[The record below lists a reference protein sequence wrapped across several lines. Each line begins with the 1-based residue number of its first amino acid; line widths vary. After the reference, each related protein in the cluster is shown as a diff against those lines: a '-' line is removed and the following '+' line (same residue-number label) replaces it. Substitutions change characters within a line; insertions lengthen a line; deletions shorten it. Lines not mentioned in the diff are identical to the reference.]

1 MSDLLQ
7 EAAMKT
13 VLITGANRGLGLE
26 AAHQLGEKGFHV
38 FAGVRNPEA
47 GRRAEALLRGAGIA
61 ADFVELDMRAPET
74 IEAAADTIW
83 HSAGQLDVLINNAA
97 VHYDTHQRVGAPD
110 FAIVEE
116 ALAVNTVG
124 AWRMAV
130 AVLPLLRRSEAPRI
144 VNVSSESGA
153 WSSMTGMTPAY
164 SLSKLGLNG
173 LTRMMASE
181 FRRDGILVNAVCP
194 GWTATDM
201 GGGGRPVPDGAR
213 GIVWAAT
220 LPDDGPTG
228 GFFRDGKP
236 IDW

>member
-1 MSDLLQ
+1 
-7 EAAMKT
+7 MKT

-26 AAHQLGEKGFHV
+26 VAHQLGAKGFHV
-38 FAGVRNPEA
+38 LAGIRNAEA
-47 GRRAEALLRGAGIA
+47 GRRAEALLRGAGIR
-61 ADFVELDMRAPET
+61 ADYVPLDMAAPDM
-74 IEAAADTIW
+74 IAAAADMI
-83 HSAGQLDVLINNAA
+83 AGMAGGLDVLINNAA

-116 ALAVNTVG
+116 ALAINTVG
-124 AWRMAV
+124 AWRMTV
-130 AVLPLLRRSEAPRI
+130 AALPHLLRSEAPRI

-153 WSSMTGMTPAY
+153 WSSMTGTTPAY
-164 SLSKLGLNG
+164 SLSKIGLNA

-181 FRRDGILVNAVCP
+181 FRGDGILVNAVCP

-201 GGGGRPVPDGAR
+201 GGGGRPVPEGAR

>member
-1 MSDLLQ
+1 MR
-7 EAAMKT
+7 T

-26 AAHQLGEKGFHV
+26 TAHQLGALGFHV
-38 FAGVRNPEA
+38 LVGIRNEEA
-47 GRRAEALLRGAGIA
+47 GRRAEALLRGAGVRT
-61 ADFVELDMRAPET
+61 DFVPLDVRS
-74 IEAAADTIW
+74 ADSVTQAVDAVLDC
-83 HSAGQLDVLINNAA
+83 AGGLDVLINNAA
-97 VHYDTHQRVGAPD
+97 VHYDTFQQVDAPN

-116 ALAVNTVG
+116 ALTVNTIG
-124 AWRMAV
+124 PWRVTSAM
-130 AVLPLLRRSEAPRI
+130 LPLLKRSDAARI

-153 WSSMTGMTPAY
+153 WSSMTGSTPAY

-173 LTRMMASE
+173 LTRMMANA
-181 FRRDGILVNAVCP
+181 FKGDGILVNAVCP

-201 GGGGRPVPDGAR
+201 GGGGRPIPDGAK

-236 IDW
+236 LDW